1 MERIDSEKSESKRID
16 HQRALLTTCNGTS
29 DRLTKNQM
37 TMSKSA
43 LNGLDP
49 LKDLLGDVLS
59 RLEALEAKVGIKG
72 SSLTQQASKSNV
84 SAPLLNGKSR
94 KQRRLFASSSVIAR
108 HRFLIVWKTWWVG
121 QRLFVSIIFL
131 FK

>member
-59 RLEALEAKVGIKG
+59 RLEALEAKVGIKPG
-72 SSLTQQASKSNV
+72 SSLTKQPSKSNV
-84 SAPLLNGKSR
+84 AAAPLLNGKSR
-94 KQRRLFASSSVIAR
+94 DE
-108 HRFLIVWKTWWVG
+108 
-121 QRLFVSIIFL
+121 
-131 FK
+131 